1 MPSQHAAPHRDHR
14 GDHRSKSSSRGNHGR
29 GGNGSGSRSS
39 RHRRDHSEVSCC
51 LKYVIFGFNVIFWL
65 IGLSILAIGV
75 WAWTEKNTFHNLSL
89 MTNITLDPAFIF
101 IWAGAITF
109 VIGFTGC
116 VGALRENTA
125 LLAAYAIFL
134 AVLLLLEMTAGILGF
149 IFKDWIK
156 DQATNGFQ
164 AFIVHYRDDPD
175 QQNLIDWIQEG
186 WLQCCGIEGPADWD
200 GNVYFNCSSASVG
213 SREACGVPF
222 SCCRPQQD
230 EVIRN
235 VQCGY
240 DVRKPDYPGDASV
253 IINEKGCVQA
263 GEEWLEQNL
272 VLVAGVLVGIAF
284 MQILGICFAQNLR
297 ADIFAQMS
305 KWHNHH

>member
-1 MPSQHAAPHRDHR
+1 MRDT
-14 GDHRSKSSSRGNHGR
+14 
-29 GGNGSGSRSS
+29 
-39 RHRRDHSEVSCC
+39 SEVSCC

-65 IGLSILAIGV
+65 LGLGVLAIGI
-75 WAWTEKNTFHNLSL
+75 WAWTEKDTFNNLSKL
-89 MTNITLDPAFIF
+89 TNIALDPAFIF

-134 AVLLLLEMTAGILGF
+134 AILLLLEMTCGILGF

-156 DQATNGFQ
+156 SQATSGFQ

-186 WLQCCGIEGPADWD
+186 WLQCCGIEGPPDWD
-200 GNVYFNCSSASVG
+200 KNIYFNCSSEAVG

-222 SCCRPQQD
+222 SCCKPKDD
-230 EVIRN
+230 EIIKN
-235 VQCGY
+235 KQCGY
-240 DVRKPDYPGDASV
+240 DVRKPNYVGDPHK
-253 IINEKGCVQA
+253 IINEKGCLSA
-263 GEEWLEQNL
+263 GEEWLERNL
-272 VLVAGVLVGIAF
+272 LVVAGIAVGVAF
-284 MQILGICFAQNLR
+284 LQILGICFAQNLR
-297 ADIFAQMS
+297 ADIFAQMA
-305 KWHNHH
+305 KWG

>member
-1 MPSQHAAPHRDHR
+1 MPAGGTEVIPPGARPHYPSQSS
-14 GDHRSKSSSRGNHGR
+14 RSK
-29 GGNGSGSRSS
+29 
-39 RHRRDHSEVSCC
+39 RRRRNHSEVSCC

-75 WAWTEKNTFHNLSL
+75 WAWTEKDTFNNLSL
-89 MTNITLDPAFIF
+89 LTNVALDPAFIF

-134 AVLLLLEMTAGILGF
+134 AILLLLEMTAGILGF

-156 DQATNGFQ
+156 GQATSGFQ

-186 WLQCCGIEGPADWD
+186 W
-200 GNVYFNCSSASVG
+200 VSSKV
-213 SREACGVPF
+213 F
-222 SCCRPQQD
+222 
-230 EVIRN
+230 
-235 VQCGY
+235 
-240 DVRKPDYPGDASV
+240 
-253 IINEKGCVQA
+253 
-263 GEEWLEQNL
+263 
-272 VLVAGVLVGIAF
+272 
-284 MQILGICFAQNLR
+284 
-297 ADIFAQMS
+297 
-305 KWHNHH
+305 

>member
-1 MPSQHAAPHRDHR
+1 
-14 GDHRSKSSSRGNHGR
+14 
-29 GGNGSGSRSS
+29 
-39 RHRRDHSEVSCC
+39 VSCC

-75 WAWTEKNTFHNLSL
+75 WAWTEKDTFNNLSL
-89 MTNITLDPAFIF
+89 LTNVALDPAFIF

-134 AVLLLLEMTAGILGF
+134 AILLLLEMTAGILGF

-156 DQATNGFQ
+156 DQATSGFQ

-186 WLQCCGIEGPADWD
+186 WVCML
-200 GNVYFNCSSASVG
+200 
-213 SREACGVPF
+213 
-222 SCCRPQQD
+222 
-230 EVIRN
+230 
-235 VQCGY
+235 
-240 DVRKPDYPGDASV
+240 
-253 IINEKGCVQA
+253 
-263 GEEWLEQNL
+263 
-272 VLVAGVLVGIAF
+272 
-284 MQILGICFAQNLR
+284 
-297 ADIFAQMS
+297 
-305 KWHNHH
+305 